1 MASKKSVAPTSNP
14 DNIKLDTKHDLEGIT
29 PNMTHSQLS
38 AHQATRSVNSVR
50 SIKKFAHVTQETEV
64 SDILYE
70 LQKAGAEVVAG
81 DLGRLEKML
90 TNQTIILDA
99 IFNRLAV
106 KAYESEYLKNYE
118 VFMRLAFK
126 AQAQARCTVEA
137 LAVLKH
143 PQPYIQTNIGQ
154 VGHNQVN
161 NTYAS
166 TSSNTDASMQAVAEN
181 FQTVPNKL
189 LEKVPSHV

>member
-1 MASKKSVAPTSNP
+1 
-14 DNIKLDTKHDLEGIT
+14 
-29 PNMTHSQLS
+29 MTHSQLS
-38 AHQATRSVNSVR
+38 AHLATRSVNSVR
-50 SIKKFAHVTQETEV
+50 SLKKFAHVTQETEV

-81 DLGRLEKML
+81 DLSRLEKML
-90 TNQTIILDA
+90 TNQAITLDA

-106 KAYESEYLKNYE
+106 KAYESEYLKTYE

-137 LAVLKH
+137 LSVLKH

-166 TSSNTDASMQAVAEN
+166 TSLNTDVSMQSVAEN
-181 FQTVPNKL
+181 FQIVPNKL
-189 LEKVPSHV
+189 LDKVASHV